1 MKIKGVLKKDD
12 DGLYM
17 EVVKKMY
24 LTDYIMNVEQ
34 ANKLNKIIGK
44 KITIEYENISPVGDK
59 Q

>member
-1 MKIKGVLKKDD
+1 MKIKGVLKKDN

-24 LTDYIMNVEQ
+24 LNDYIMNVEQ
-34 ANKLNKIIGK
+34 AEKLNKIIGK

>member
-24 LTDYIMNVEQ
+24 LTDYIMNIEQ

>member
-1 MKIKGVLKKDD
+1 MKIKGLLKKDD
-12 DGLYM
+12 DGLYI

-24 LTDYIMNVEQ
+24 LNDYIINVEQ
-34 ANKLNKIIGK
+34 AEKLNKIIGK

>member
-12 DGLYM
+12 NGLYM

-24 LTDYIMNVEQ
+24 LNDYIMNVEQ
-34 ANKLNKIIGK
+34 AEKLNKIIGK
-44 KITIEYENISPVGDK
+44 KITIEYEDISPVGDK

>member
-1 MKIKGVLKKDD
+1 MKIKGVLKKDN
-12 DGLYM
+12 DGLYI

-24 LTDYIMNVEQ
+24 LNDYIMNVEQ
-34 ANKLNKIIGK
+34 AEKLNKIIGK

>member
-12 DGLYM
+12 NGLYL
-17 EVVKKMY
+17 EVAKKMY
-24 LTDYIMNVEQ
+24 LNDYIMNVEQ

-44 KITIEYENISPVGDK
+44 KITIEYENISSVGDK